1 MSRQVDEN
9 YFLIDEDD
17 TGSNYDPNDGPVERL
32 RKGSNNVTGAHGLAN
47 YEDISYVLDE
57 LDDKNLW
64 IQKAKAL
71 FFDLQFCTDA
81 LKKEIREIIKEAG
94 GYNPDVESSKTE
106 LRWKK

>member
-9 YFLIDEDD
+9 YFLVDEDSKD
-17 TGSNYDPNDGPVERL
+17 EAWAPKPLYGSDPEFTAEVDKLQDLE
-32 RKGSNNVTGAHGLAN
+32 
-47 YEDISYVLDE
+47 
-57 LDDKNLW
+57 DKNAW

-81 LKKEIREIIKEAG
+81 LHGEIQEIIEEGG
-94 GYNPDVESSKTE
+94 GYNPDIESSVTK